1 MLKHYEQYYNKLL
14 VLLLLSIMVKYWV
27 NVFVYNMR
35 GMYIDNR
42 ISSFNGDF
50 GFDYIL

>member
-1 MLKHYEQYYNKLL
+1 
-14 VLLLLSIMVKYWV
+14 MVKYWV
-27 NVFVYNMR
+27 NFYGVYNMRFSGMR